1 MQIEL
6 SDTGD
11 LAHRAAILA
20 PLAAHNQASTGIVD
34 KGATLAVF
42 LRDATGA
49 VEGGMWAKLWYNWM
63 KIEFAFLP
71 AHRRGQRLGA
81 RILSTLETAAVAHGA
96 VGIWV
101 ESFNFQ
107 APGFYEKLGYRTVG
121 KLTDRPVG
129 HANSYLV
136 KTDGFGRDG
145 AELVVTTAPE
155 QADIDAIG
163 AGLSAFND
171 AVAGPSNRRSLALLV
186 RDDAG
191 AILGGLWGRSGR
203 GWLFIDL
210 LGLPPEL
217 RRSGMGTRL
226 MRMAEDEA
234 RKRGCVGIYLDT
246 FTFQARPFYEK
257 LGYAV
262 FAQIDGYPGDH
273 TRFFLSKR
281 LDA

>member
-49 VEGGMWAKLWYNWM
+49 VEGGMWAKLWYGWM
-63 KIEFAFLP
+63 KVEFAFLP

-81 RILSTLETAAVAHGA
+81 RILSTLETAAVAQGA
-96 VGIWV
+96 VGVWM
-101 ESFNFQ
+101 ESFSFQ

-121 KLTDRPVG
+121 VLADRPVG
-129 HANSYLV
+129 YSNSYLA
-136 KTDGFGRDG
+136 KADGFGQEG
-145 AELVVTTAPE
+145 AEFVVTTKPE
-155 QADIDAIG
+155 AADLDAIG

-171 AVAGPSNRRSLALLV
+171 AIAGPSGRRPLALLV
-186 RDDAG
+186 RDEDSE
-191 AILGGLWGRSGR
+191 ILGGLWGRSGR

-210 LGLPPEL
+210 LGLPPAL
-217 RRSGMGTRL
+217 RRDGLGTRL
-226 MRMAEDEA
+226 MLKAEEEA
-234 RKRGCVGIYLDT
+234 RRRGCVGIYLDT

-262 FAQIDGYPGDH
+262 FAQIDGYPGGH

-281 LDA
+281 LDR